1 VILEITEISQL
12 LYHMISKNDLKEL
25 TQKKKLI
32 IIICM
37 YNRNIKN
44 FITFYITLHNIFV
57 NRS

>member
-1 VILEITEISQL
+1 LEITEISQL

-25 TQKKKLI
+25 TQKNKLI

-44 FITFYITLHNIFV
+44 VITFYITLHNIFV

>member
-25 TQKKKLI
+25 TQKNKLI

-44 FITFYITLHNIFV
+44 VITFYITLHNIFV